1 MKLESNSR
9 VLNRHYLKGCE
20 EGNAYVCRN
29 AQRGCKWNLYFT
41 DKKTKGRYWKTLKE
55 SDGRFPSPT
64 LDGLLDAERLGTRL
78 YFELKSK
85 TDRGE
90 KTKTLSIRKMVDK
103 YLKSEKKRI
112 NPLNNPHDGIT
123 KETYYREEREINH
136 YLRFVRDKEWGLGR
150 SDNSAIHLM
159 DINHLDTYFD
169 YRRKT
174 TNEFDDDGK
183 PLPRKAT
190 IKTEIFSIIRMYTTI
205 GRGKKYIG
213 TNQIPLVPKD
223 NMTLSRRDVQDTRRE
238 SFDKDE
244 WNAILNAGKN
254 WFQHGLSRF
263 DKNGD
268 LYGFEK
274 NENGELDYSKP
285 IRKTMIFGKGNSQ
298 RAKYQMIHN
307 KMVYLGMRISMATGL
322 RIGVLKQIKWSNIL
336 EIPKRS
342 SRDPKNYVVVK
353 VQSEI
358 SKNGNYF
365 EIPAPIAEFLNEI
378 KKISKHTES
387 DDFIFSNQ
395 RTGKKWSER
404 IWKEA
409 LVDMMMEADLADRKK
424 VDKNGKKLKTK
435 AMIVRSGKKIT
446 WYSFRHSFITFKL
459 KTVKLHKVATY
470 CDTSIP
476 YIDKHYYHPDLLSEE
491 SINDMEKGT
500 IKRSK
505 KLFGFKQVESDINEL
520 YPIS

>member
-1 MKLESNSR
+1 M
-9 VLNRHYLKGCE
+9 
-20 EGNAYVCRN
+20 
-29 AQRGCKWNLYFT
+29 
-41 DKKTKGRYWKTLKE
+41 
-55 SDGRFPSPT
+55 
-64 LDGLLDAERLGTRL
+64 
-78 YFELKSK
+78 
-85 TDRGE
+85 
-90 KTKTLSIRKMVDK
+90 
-103 YLKSEKKRI
+103 
-112 NPLNNPHDGIT
+112 
-123 KETYYREEREINH
+123 
-136 YLRFVRDKEWGLGR
+136 
-150 SDNSAIHLM
+150 
-159 DINHLDTYFD
+159 
-169 YRRKT
+169 
-174 TNEFDDDGK
+174 
-183 PLPRKAT
+183 
-190 IKTEIFSIIRMYTTI
+190 
-205 GRGKKYIG
+205 
-213 TNQIPLVPKD
+213 
-223 NMTLSRRDVQDTRRE
+223 
-238 SFDKDE
+238 
-244 WNAILNAGKN
+244 
-254 WFQHGLSRF
+254 
-263 DKNGD
+263 
-268 LYGFEK
+268 
-274 NENGELDYSKP
+274 
-285 IRKTMIFGKGNSQ
+285 
-298 RAKYQMIHN
+298 
-307 KMVYLGMRISMATGL
+307 
-322 RIGVLKQIKWSNIL
+322 

-378 KKISKHTES
+378 KKISKNTES

-424 VDKNGKKLKTK
+424 VTKMRKKLKTK